1 MSGAATRVV
10 QVDTTKSMFV
20 RLPTDEAEV
29 VLDKD
34 ACSTD
39 LADRFA
45 RWQRI
50 AHYSPH
56 HFDGYINVS
65 AADEARLDDWA
76 MPEPVD
82 GVEGKPSYLWSARHF
97 VGRARYELS
106 CGRYRE
112 GHCPDLD
119 EVNRLLG
126 RLEEELRLMAFAAD
140 PETAAIAEQERAEA
154 RARAARHVAER
165 VVVFA

>member
-1 MSGAATRVV
+1 MRARLV
-10 QVDTTKSMFV
+10 QLDITQTMFV
-20 RLPTDEAEV
+20 RLPAEEAEV
-29 VLDKD
+29 VLAKE

-56 HFDGYINVS
+56 HFDGYIDVS
-65 AADEARLDDWA
+65 APDEARLDDWA

-154 RARAARHVAER
+154 RARHRRQQEK

>member
-1 MSGAATRVV
+1 MTRLV
-10 QVDTTKSMFV
+10 QVDMTKTMLV
-20 RLPTDEAEV
+20 RLPAEEAED
-29 VLDKD
+29 VLHKD

-39 LADRFA
+39 LAERVT
-45 RWQRI
+45 RWLRI
-50 AHYSPH
+50 AHHDPQQV
-56 HFDGYINVS
+56 DGYLTVS
-65 AADEARLDDWA
+65 DASEVRLDDWA
-76 MPEPVD
+76 IPEPVD
-82 GVEGKPSYLWSARHF
+82 GVDGKPSYLWSARHF

-140 PETAAIAEQERAEA
+140 PKTAAIAESERAA
-154 RARAARHVAER
+154 AQARAAKQAPEK
-165 VVVFA
+165 VVVFS